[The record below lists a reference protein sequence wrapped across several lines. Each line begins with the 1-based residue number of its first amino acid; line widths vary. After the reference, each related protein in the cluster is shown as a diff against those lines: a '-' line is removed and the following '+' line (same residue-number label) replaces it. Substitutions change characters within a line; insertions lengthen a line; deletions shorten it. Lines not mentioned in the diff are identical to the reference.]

1 MRPNHSV
8 DCLAAPAC
16 LVGGIDC
23 PAPVRSARAV
33 PPTNP
38 EITPD
43 EIRKRIQRSFPADMG
58 VEPLELT
65 DDHCRGRIVVD
76 DRHLHPGRLVH
87 GGAWIALADSV
98 AAWQTFR
105 HLPPGHDFTT
115 IEMKLNVLAGGRPG
129 DELIATAE
137 HLHAG
142 RTTHVVEVRVHREE
156 RLVANLLVTQLVLA
170 PSG

>member
-1 MRPNHSV
+1 MATS
-8 DCLAAPAC
+8 
-16 LVGGIDC
+16 
-23 PAPVRSARAV
+23 
-33 PPTNP
+33 NP
-38 EITPD
+38 DITT
-43 EIRKRIQRSFPADMG
+43 ESIQERIAGSFPADMG
-58 VEPLELT
+58 VEALELT
-65 DDHCRGRIVVD
+65 DECCRGRIIVD

-87 GGAWIALADSV
+87 GGAWVALADSV

-105 HLPPGHDFTT
+105 HLPPGYDFTT

-142 RTTHVVEVRVHREE
+142 RTTHVVEVRVHRGD

-170 PSG
+170 PPRRGLSRRSSSRRRGRRAARAVRSATRSPLR